1 MNLQII
7 RKALIFS
14 LCISYLG
21 TFAQDTKITTD
32 RLLETTGGILKLFEK
47 KPKETSVKSNLDS
60 AENMVGKVSI
70 TNKTG
75 RRISF
80 SIKSSSNDNA
90 FQKNIVLGIDDMDYI
105 NNLPIGSYSY
115 TAKFEDGT
123 IAKSGDLEIGKDV
136 ILVEKII
143 R

>member
-1 MNLQII
+1 MTM
-7 RKALIFS
+7 F
-14 LCISYLG
+14 
-21 TFAQDTKITTD
+21 
-32 RLLETTGGILKLFEK
+32 
-47 KPKETSVKSNLDS
+47 
-60 AENMVGKVSI
+60 
-70 TNKTG
+70 
-75 RRISF
+75 
-80 SIKSSSNDNA
+80 
-90 FQKNIVLGIDDMDYI
+90 FQKNIVLGIDDIDYI

>member
-47 KPKETSVKSNLDS
+47 KPKETSVKSNLNS

-75 RRISF
+75 KRISF

-90 FQKNIVLGIDDMDYI
+90 FQKKYCVGY
-105 NNLPIGSYSY
+105 
-115 TAKFEDGT
+115 
-123 IAKSGDLEIGKDV
+123 
-136 ILVEKII
+136 
-143 R
+143 